1 MIREPKREGPW
12 EKKIKFTTFIHR
24 FSTHQVT
31 VGLPIG
37 LGKNKKGS
45 VQKKVGRREIT
56 FAFVHPQKTTMKTP
70 TEAPEEWNSVEV
82 KPLIRHLTL
91 EEAIKTY
98 ESGQIEWESRPREGV
113 DYFILVDY
121 KVEYIVAAV
130 ETNSGWDIEN
140 IYIDTET
147 LGILAQNEEGGFDE
161 DYGWELEDITFWK
174 PMEFPQNAG
183 E

>member
-1 MIREPKREGPW
+1 
-12 EKKIKFTTFIHR
+12 
-24 FSTHQVT
+24 
-31 VGLPIG
+31 
-37 LGKNKKGS
+37 
-45 VQKKVGRREIT
+45 
-56 FAFVHPQKTTMKTP
+56 MKTP

-98 ESGQIEWESRPREGV
+98 ESGQIEWENRPREGV
-113 DYFILVDY
+113 NYFTLVDY
-121 KVEYIVAAV
+121 NVDCIVAAV
-130 ETNSGWDIEN
+130 ETNSGWDIAN

-147 LGILAQNEEGGFDE
+147 LGILAQNEDGDFDE

-183 E
+183 K